1 MKYRYLRSALVGAI
15 IGGTTGFILGNVVVA
30 MLWCGFLDSMV
41 KP

>member
-1 MKYRYLRSALVGAI
+1 MSARYIRTALISAI

-41 KP
+41 KR